1 LGVRLATSPC
11 KKKFVEILR
20 NPRRGQG
27 SFLGCGATDD
37 DDDNE
42 EEEEEAQKEVKI
54 HTSLES
60 GTSGKPALDEL
71 SFVLV

>member
-1 LGVRLATSPC
+1 VRLATSPC
-11 KKKFVEILR
+11 KKKFVEILK

-37 DDDNE
+37 DDDD

-60 GTSGKPALDEL
+60 GASGKPALDEL